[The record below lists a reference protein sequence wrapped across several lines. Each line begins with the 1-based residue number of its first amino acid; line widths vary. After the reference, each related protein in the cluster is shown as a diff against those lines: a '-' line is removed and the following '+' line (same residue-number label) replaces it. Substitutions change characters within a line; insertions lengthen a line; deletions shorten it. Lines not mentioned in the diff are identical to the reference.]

1 MMYAALS
8 EEAAAATADAVRA
21 WSDLMMAW
29 SALATTPTPD
39 GALERWSALLEAGAR
54 AQQASARAAA
64 LAGAGARFAATPFG
78 VTGMFAAA
86 PPPAS
91 GAAAASPGASA
102 QAAARTTMNSGFQS
116 LAKPLG
122 RADDLTRI
130 KGVGEK
136 MQAKLNALGVFH
148 FWQLASMSKDAAAR
162 LDTALSAGGRVAR
175 DSWIAQAR
183 RLAEDV
189 PA

>member
-1 MMYAALS
+1 MLYAALS

-21 WSDLMMAW
+21 WSDVLLAW
-29 SALATTPTPD
+29 SAIATTPTAD
-39 GALERWSALLEAGAR
+39 GALERWTSFVEAGAR
-54 AQQASARAAA
+54 AQEASARAAV
-64 LAGAGARFAATPFG
+64 LAGSGSRFAASPFG

-86 PPPAS
+86 MP
-91 GAAAASPGASA
+91 PGAGGR
-102 QAAARTTMNSGFQS
+102 AADAPAPIDGFHS

-130 KGVGEK
+130 KGVGAK
-136 MQAKLNALGVFH
+136 MQEKLNALGVFH
-148 FWQLASMSKDAAAR
+148 FWQLASMSKDVAER
-162 LDTALSAGGRVAR
+162 LDGALSAGGRVLR
-175 DSWIAQAR
+175 DSWIAQAK